1 MLPVY
6 PIAME
11 VIGWPSK
18 KPTVSRWSSSSRLL
32 KRLFGFKS
40 SEIQVTTASLTIG
53 PASRSANNPSV
64 KEPQDATLTA
74 RHNDEGNDRPT

>member
-1 MLPVY
+1 MGSIFGLDQATQYLQRPRLL
-6 PIAME
+6 
-11 VIGWPSK
+11 K
-18 KPTVSRWSSSSRLL
+18 RLL

-64 KEPQDATLTA
+64 EEPQDATLTA